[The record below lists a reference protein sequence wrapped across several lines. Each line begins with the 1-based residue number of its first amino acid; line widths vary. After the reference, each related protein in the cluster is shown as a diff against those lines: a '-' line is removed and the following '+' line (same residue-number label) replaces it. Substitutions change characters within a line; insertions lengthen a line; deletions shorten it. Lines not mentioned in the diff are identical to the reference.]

1 MNIDKKLNQMEPK
14 DTPLLVL
21 GYIILGMFLL
31 LPLSANANDN
41 EVLIDQVGDDVVIN
55 SLQQGYDNSIDV
67 DLGLS
72 GFDTSNEFEVYQ
84 YGNDN
89 DVFLS
94 IGGTTNSLS
103 FYQEGAKNTIG
114 WTDTWGS
121 GLQYGGDLDG
131 DNNNIM
137 IKQYTDT
144 GKNIA
149 DNYFGFHIQG
159 NNNNVKGGQGYII
172 DSSTGSY
179 TGGQGWGDNYMR
191 LDIHGDS
198 NNVITTQ
205 RTDAANNGATA
216 YVNVYADYNDLYVQQ
231 RQGAHTLN
239 LTISN
244 DSNDVWITQAGQPAH
259 TSTITLTGAYP
270 TDLTL
275 QQGVH
280 ATTTAQTYTLSQ
292 NCQTV
297 GGCSISVTQQ

>member
-1 MNIDKKLNQMEPK
+1 MPAL
-14 DTPLLVL
+14 
-21 GYIILGMFLL
+21 
-31 LPLSANANDN
+31 ADN
-41 EVLIDQVGDDVVIN
+41 EVLIDQVGDDVIIN

-72 GFDTSNEFEVYQ
+72 GFDIDNAFEVKQ

-89 DVFLS
+89 NVFLS
-94 IGGTTNSLS
+94 VGGNTNSLS
-103 FYQEGAKNTIG
+103 LYQEGAKNSIG

-121 GLQYGGDLDG
+121 GLNWGGDLDG
-131 DNNNIM
+131 NDNNIM

-159 NNNNVKGGQGYII
+159 DNNNVKGGQGYFIN
-172 DSSTGSY
+172 DSGTYG
-179 TGGQGWGDNYMR
+179 GGQGWGDNYMR
-191 LDIHGDS
+191 LDIHGDD

-205 RTDAANNGATA
+205 RTDAANNGGTA
-216 YVNVYADYNDLYVQQ
+216 YVNVYADSNDVYVQQ
-231 RQGAHTLN
+231 RQGSHTLN
-239 LTISN
+239 LTINN

-270 TDLTL
+270 TDLHL

-280 ATTTAQTYTLSQ
+280 ATTTALTYTLSQ
-292 NCQTV
+292 NCQIV

>member
-1 MNIDKKLNQMEPK
+1 MNIEKKLNEMRPK

-21 GYIILGMFLL
+21 GYIILSMFLL
-31 LPLSANANDN
+31 IPLSANADDN
-41 EVLIDQVGDDVVIN
+41 VVLLDQQGDDVIIN

-72 GFDTSNEFEVYQ
+72 GFDIDNAFEVKQ

-89 DVFLS
+89 NVFLS
-94 IGGTTNSLS
+94 VGGNTNSLS
-103 FYQEGAKNTIG
+103 LYQEGAKNSIG

-121 GLQYGGDLDG
+121 GKAWGGDLNGND
-131 DNNNIM
+131 NNIM

-159 NNNNVKGGQGYII
+159 NNNNVKGGQGYYIN
-172 DSSTGSY
+172 DSGTYSQS
-179 TGGQGWGDNYMR
+179 QGWGDNYMR
-191 LDIHGDS
+191 LDIHGDD

-216 YVNVYADYNDLYVQQ
+216 YVNVYADYNDVYVQQ
-231 RQGAHTLN
+231 RQGSHTLN
-239 LTISN
+239 LTINN

-280 ATTTAQTYTLSQ
+280 ATTTALTYTLSQ
-292 NCQTV
+292 NCQIV

>member
-1 MNIDKKLNQMEPK
+1 MNIDKRLNEMEPK

-21 GYIILGMFLL
+21 GYIILSMFLL
-31 LPLSANANDN
+31 IPLSAQAQDN
-41 EVLIDQVGDDVVIN
+41 EVLIDQVGDDVIIN

-72 GFDTSNEFEVYQ
+72 GFDIDNAFEVKQ

-89 DVFLS
+89 NVFLS
-94 IGGTTNSLS
+94 VGGNTNSLS
-103 FYQEGAKNTIG
+103 LYQEGAKNSIG

-121 GLQYGGDLDG
+121 GKAWGGDLNGSD
-131 DNNNIM
+131 NNIM

-159 NNNNVKGGQGYII
+159 NNNNVKGGQGYYIN
-172 DSSTGSY
+172 DSGTY
-179 TGGQGWGDNYMR
+179 TQAQGWGDNYMR
-191 LDIHGDS
+191 LDIHGDD

-216 YVNVYADYNDLYVQQ
+216 YVNVYADYNDVYVQQ
-231 RQGAHTLN
+231 RQGSHTLN
-239 LTISN
+239 LTINN

-280 ATTTAQTYTLSQ
+280 ATTTALTYTLSQ
-292 NCQTV
+292 NCQIV

>member
-1 MNIDKKLNQMEPK
+1 MNIDKRLNEMEPK

-21 GYIILGMFLL
+21 GYIILSMFLL
-31 LPLSANANDN
+31 IPLSANADDN
-41 EVLIDQVGDDVVIN
+41 VVLLDQQGDDVIIN

-72 GFDTSNEFEVYQ
+72 GFDIDNAFEVKQ

-89 DVFLS
+89 NVFLS
-94 IGGTTNSLS
+94 VGGNTNSLS
-103 FYQEGAKNTIG
+103 LYQEGAKNSIG

-121 GLQYGGDLDG
+121 GVNWGGDLNG
-131 DNNNIM
+131 NSNNIM

-159 NNNNVKGGQGYII
+159 NNNNVKGGQGYYIN
-172 DSSTGSY
+172 DSGTY
-179 TGGQGWGDNYMR
+179 TQAQGWGDNYMR
-191 LDIHGDS
+191 LDIHGDD

-216 YVNVYADYNDLYVQQ
+216 YVNLYADYNDVYVQQ
-231 RQGAHTLN
+231 RQGSHTLN
-239 LTISN
+239 LTINN

-270 TDLTL
+270 TALTL

-280 ATTTAQTYTLSQ
+280 ATTTAQTYSLFQ

-297 GGCSISVTQQ
+297 GGCSISVTQE

>member
-1 MNIDKKLNQMEPK
+1 MNIDKRLNEMEPK

-21 GYIILGMFLL
+21 GYILLGMMLL
-31 LPLSANANDN
+31 LPATANTQDN
-41 EVLIDQVGDDVVIN
+41 EVLIDQVGDDVIIN

-72 GFDTSNEFEVYQ
+72 GFDIDNAFEVKQ

-89 DVFLS
+89 NVFLS
-94 IGGTTNSLS
+94 VGGNTNSLS
-103 FYQEGAKNTIG
+103 LYQEGAKNSIG

-121 GLQYGGDLDG
+121 GVNWGGDLNG
-131 DNNNIM
+131 NSNNIM

-159 NNNNVKGGQGYII
+159 NNNNVKGGQGYYIN
-172 DSSTGSY
+172 DSGTY
-179 TGGQGWGDNYMR
+179 TRSQGWGDNYMR
-191 LDIHGDS
+191 LDIHGDD

-216 YVNVYADYNDLYVQQ
+216 YVNVYADYNDVYVQQ
-231 RQGAHTLN
+231 RQGSHTLN
-239 LTISN
+239 LTINN

-280 ATTTAQTYTLSQ
+280 ATTTAQTYSLFQ

-297 GGCSISVTQQ
+297 GGCSISVTQE

>member
-1 MNIDKKLNQMEPK
+1 MNIDKKLDEMEPK

-21 GYIILGMFLL
+21 GYILLGMMLL
-31 LPLSANANDN
+31 LPATANASDN
-41 EVLIDQVGDDVVIN
+41 VVLLDQQGDNVIIDV
-55 SLQQGYDNSIDV
+55 LQAGYDNSIDV

-72 GFDTSNEFEVYQ
+72 GLDASNEFEVGQ
-84 YGNDN
+84 GGNDN

-94 IGGTTNSLS
+94 IGGNTNSIS
-103 FYQEGAKNTIG
+103 FYQAGAKNTIG

-121 GLQYGGDLDG
+121 GLNWGGDLDG
-131 DNNNIM
+131 DDNDLM

-159 NNNNVKGGQGYII
+159 DNNNVKGGQGYFIN
-172 DSSTGSY
+172 SSTGSY
-179 TGGQGWGDNYMR
+179 SQGQGWGDHYMR
-191 LDIHGDS
+191 LDIHGD
-198 NNVITTQ
+198 NNDVITTQ
-205 RTDAANNGATA
+205 RTDAANNGGTA
-216 YVNVYADYNDLYVQQ
+216 YVNVYADLNDLYVQQ

-239 LTISN
+239 LTINN

-259 TSTITLTGAYP
+259 TATITLTGAYP
-270 TDLTL
+270 TDLTV

-280 ATTTAQTYTLSQ
+280 ATTTAQTYTLFQ

>member
-1 MNIDKKLNQMEPK
+1 MNIDKRLNEMEPK

-21 GYIILGMFLL
+21 GYIILSMFLL
-31 LPLSANANDN
+31 IPLSANADDN
-41 EVLIDQVGDDVVIN
+41 VVLLDQQGDDVIIN

-72 GFDTSNEFEVYQ
+72 GFDIDNAFEVKQ

-89 DVFLS
+89 NVFLS
-94 IGGTTNSLS
+94 VGGNTNSLS
-103 FYQEGAKNTIG
+103 LYQEGAKNSIG

-121 GLQYGGDLDG
+121 GVNWGGDLNG
-131 DNNNIM
+131 NSNNIM

-159 NNNNVKGGQGYII
+159 NNNNVKGGQGYYIN
-172 DSSTGSY
+172 DSGTY
-179 TGGQGWGDNYMR
+179 TRSQGWGDNYMR
-191 LDIHGDS
+191 LDIHGDD

-216 YVNVYADYNDLYVQQ
+216 YVNVYADYNDVYVQQ
-231 RQGAHTLN
+231 RQGSHTLN
-239 LTISN
+239 LTINN

-280 ATTTAQTYTLSQ
+280 ATTTALTYTLSQ
-292 NCQTV
+292 NCVTV
-297 GGCSISVTQQ
+297 GGCSISVTQE

>member
-1 MNIDKKLNQMEPK
+1 MNIDKRLNEMEPK

-21 GYIILGMFLL
+21 GYIILSMFLL
-31 LPLSANANDN
+31 IPLSANADDN
-41 EVLIDQVGDDVVIN
+41 VVLLDQQGDDVIIN

-72 GFDTSNEFEVYQ
+72 GFDIDNAFEVKQ

-89 DVFLS
+89 NVFLS
-94 IGGTTNSLS
+94 VGGNTNSLS
-103 FYQEGAKNTIG
+103 LYQEGAKNSIG

-121 GLQYGGDLDG
+121 GVNWGGDLNGND
-131 DNNNIM
+131 NNIM

-159 NNNNVKGGQGYII
+159 NNNNVKGGQGYYIN
-172 DSSTGSY
+172 DSGTYSQS
-179 TGGQGWGDNYMR
+179 QGWGDNYMR
-191 LDIHGDS
+191 LDIHGDD

-216 YVNVYADYNDLYVQQ
+216 YVNVYADYNDVYVQQ
-231 RQGAHTLN
+231 RQGSHTLN
-239 LTISN
+239 LTINN

-280 ATTTAQTYTLSQ
+280 ATTTALTYTLSQ
-292 NCQTV
+292 NCQIV

>member
-1 MNIDKKLNQMEPK
+1 MDIDKRLNEMEPK

-31 LPLSANANDN
+31 IPLSHANDN
-41 EVLIDQVGDDVVIN
+41 EVLLDQEGDDVVIGIV
-55 SLQQGYDNSIDV
+55 QGGYDNSIDV
-67 DLGLS
+67 DLGLVT
-72 GFDTSNEFEVYQ
+72 GDTDNTFSAVQ
-84 YGNDN
+84 IGNDN
-89 DVFLS
+89 NVFLS
-94 IGGTTNSLS
+94 VGGNTNSLS
-103 FYQEGAKNTIG
+103 LYQEGAKNSIG

-121 GLQYGGDLDG
+121 GLYWGGDLDG
-131 DNNNIM
+131 NDNNIM

-159 NNNNVKGGQGYII
+159 DNNNVKGGQGYYIN
-172 DSSTGSY
+172 DSGSY
-179 TGGQGWGDNYMR
+179 SGAQGWGDNYMR
-191 LDIHGDS
+191 LDIHGDD

-216 YVNVYADYNDLYVQQ
+216 YVNVYADYNDVYVQQ
-231 RQGAHTLN
+231 RQGSHTLN
-239 LTISN
+239 LTINN
-244 DSNDVWITQAGQPAH
+244 DSNDMWITQAGQPAH

-280 ATTTAQTYTLSQ
+280 ATTTALTYTLSQ

>member
-1 MNIDKKLNQMEPK
+1 MIKNILNK
-14 DTPLLVL
+14 ITGTHLGILVMV
-21 GYIILGMFLL
+21 MFFT
-31 LPLSANANDN
+31 AQACYAQDN
-41 EVLIDQVGDDVVIN
+41 VLTMTQQGDDVVIN
-55 SLQQGYDNSIDV
+55 SLQQGYNNSVDV

-72 GFDTSNEFEVYQ
+72 GFDASNEFEVKQ

-121 GLQYGGDLDG
+121 GLQWGGDLDG

-159 NNNNVKGGQGYII
+159 DNNNVKGGQGYFIN
-172 DSSTGSY
+172 SSTGSY
-179 TGGQGWGDNYMR
+179 SQGQGWGDHYMR

-198 NNVITTQ
+198 NDVMTTQ

-216 YVNVYADYNDLYVQQ
+216 YVNVYSDLNDLYVQQ

-244 DSNDVWITQAGQPAH
+244 DSNDVWISQEGQPAH

-270 TDLTL
+270 TDLTV

-280 ATTTAQTYTLSQ
+280 ATTTAQTYTLFQ

>member
-1 MNIDKKLNQMEPK
+1 MNIDKRLNEMEPK

-21 GYIILGMFLL
+21 GYILLGMMLL
-31 LPLSANANDN
+31 LPATANTQDN
-41 EVLIDQVGDDVVIN
+41 EVLIDQVGDDVIIN

-72 GFDTSNEFEVYQ
+72 GFDIDNAFEVKQ

-89 DVFLS
+89 NVFLS
-94 IGGTTNSLS
+94 VGGNTNSLS
-103 FYQEGAKNTIG
+103 LYQEGAKNSIG

-121 GLQYGGDLDG
+121 GVNWGGDLNG
-131 DNNNIM
+131 NSNNIM

-159 NNNNVKGGQGYII
+159 NNNNVKGGQGYYIN
-172 DSSTGSY
+172 DSGTYSQS
-179 TGGQGWGDNYMR
+179 QGWGDNYMR
-191 LDIHGDS
+191 LDIHGDD

-216 YVNVYADYNDLYVQQ
+216 YVNVYADYNDVYVQQ
-231 RQGAHTLN
+231 RQGSHTLN
-239 LTISN
+239 LTINN

-270 TDLTL
+270 TALTL

-280 ATTTAQTYTLSQ
+280 ATTTALTYTLSQ
-292 NCQTV
+292 NCQIV

>member
-1 MNIDKKLNQMEPK
+1 MNIDKRLNEMEPK

-21 GYIILGMFLL
+21 GYILLGMMLL
-31 LPLSANANDN
+31 LPATANTQDN
-41 EVLIDQVGDDVVIN
+41 EVLIDQVGDDVIIN

-72 GFDTSNEFEVYQ
+72 GFDIDNAFEVKQ

-89 DVFLS
+89 NVFLS
-94 IGGTTNSLS
+94 VGGNTNSLS
-103 FYQEGAKNTIG
+103 LYQEGAKNSIG

-121 GLQYGGDLDG
+121 GVNWGGDLNG
-131 DNNNIM
+131 NSNNIM

-159 NNNNVKGGQGYII
+159 NNNNVKGGQGYYIN
-172 DSSTGSY
+172 DSGTY
-179 TGGQGWGDNYMR
+179 TRSQGWGDNYMR
-191 LDIHGDS
+191 LDIHGDD

-216 YVNVYADYNDLYVQQ
+216 YVNVYADYNDVYVQQ
-231 RQGAHTLN
+231 RQGSHTLN
-239 LTISN
+239 LTINN

-280 ATTTAQTYTLSQ
+280 ATTTALTYTLSQ
-292 NCQTV
+292 NCATV
-297 GGCSISVTQQ
+297 GGCTVSVTQQ

>member
-1 MNIDKKLNQMEPK
+1 MNIDKKLDEMEPK

-21 GYIILGMFLL
+21 GYIILRMCLL
-31 LPLSANANDN
+31 IPLTATATDN
-41 EVLIDQVGDDVVIN
+41 EVQLDQRGNDVIIGIG
-55 SLQQGYDNSIDV
+55 QEGYDNSVNI
-67 DLGLS
+67 DLGITVSAYNILKIHQD
-72 GFDTSNEFEVYQ
+72 GFN
-84 YGNDN
+84 N
-89 DVFLS
+89 DVFFSTDGDNNEMAIL
-94 IGGTTNSLS
+94 
-103 FYQEGAKNTIG
+103 QEGAKNSIG

-121 GLQYGGDLDG
+121 GLYWGGDLDG
-131 DNNNIM
+131 NDNNIM

-159 NNNNVKGGQGYII
+159 DNNNVKGGQGYYIN
-172 DSSTGSY
+172 DSGSY
-179 TGGQGWGDNYMR
+179 SGAQGWGDNYMR
-191 LDIHGDS
+191 LDIHGDD

-216 YVNVYADYNDLYVQQ
+216 YVNVYADYNDVYVQQ
-231 RQGAHTLN
+231 RQGSHTLN
-239 LTISN
+239 LTINN
-244 DSNDVWITQAGQPAH
+244 DSNDMWITQAGQPAH

-280 ATTTAQTYTLSQ
+280 ATTTALTYTLSQ

>member
-1 MNIDKKLNQMEPK
+1 MDIEKRLNEMEPK

-21 GYIILGMFLL
+21 GYILLGMMLL
-31 LPLSANANDN
+31 LPATANTQDN
-41 EVLIDQVGDDVVIN
+41 EVLIDQVGDDVIIN

-72 GFDTSNEFEVYQ
+72 GFDIDNEFEVKQ

-89 DVFLS
+89 NVFLS
-94 IGGTTNSLS
+94 VGGNTNSLS
-103 FYQEGAKNTIG
+103 LYQEGAKNSIG

-121 GLQYGGDLDG
+121 GVNWGGDLNG
-131 DNNNIM
+131 NSNNIM

-159 NNNNVKGGQGYII
+159 DNNNVKGGQGYYIN
-172 DSSTGSY
+172 DSGTY
-179 TGGQGWGDNYMR
+179 TQAQGWGDNYMR
-191 LDIHGDS
+191 LDIHGDD

-216 YVNVYADYNDLYVQQ
+216 YVNVYADYNDVYVQQ
-231 RQGAHTLN
+231 RQGSHTLN
-239 LTISN
+239 LTINN

-280 ATTTAQTYTLSQ
+280 ATTTALTYTLSQ
-292 NCQTV
+292 NCQIV

>member
-1 MNIDKKLNQMEPK
+1 MDIDKRLNEMEPK

-21 GYIILGMFLL
+21 GYILLGMMLL
-31 LPLSANANDN
+31 LPATANTQDN
-41 EVLIDQVGDDVVIN
+41 EVLIDQVGDDVIIN

-72 GFDTSNEFEVYQ
+72 GFDIDNAFEVKQ

-89 DVFLS
+89 NVFLS
-94 IGGTTNSLS
+94 VGGNTNSLS
-103 FYQEGAKNTIG
+103 LYQEGAKNSIG

-121 GLQYGGDLDG
+121 GVNWGGDLNGND
-131 DNNNIM
+131 NNIM

-159 NNNNVKGGQGYII
+159 NNNNVKGGQGYYIN
-172 DSSTGSY
+172 DSGTY
-179 TGGQGWGDNYMR
+179 TGAQGWGDNYMR
-191 LDIHGDS
+191 LDIHGDD

-205 RTDAANNGATA
+205 RTDAANDGATA
-216 YVNVYADYNDLYVQQ
+216 YVNVYADYNDVYVQQ
-231 RQGAHTLN
+231 RQGSHTLN
-239 LTISN
+239 LTINN

-280 ATTTAQTYTLSQ
+280 ATTTALTYTLSQ
-292 NCQTV
+292 NCVTV
-297 GGCSISVTQQ
+297 GGCSISVTQE

>member
-1 MNIDKKLNQMEPK
+1 MDIDKRLNEMRPK

-21 GYIILGMFLL
+21 GYILLGMMLL
-31 LPLSANANDN
+31 LPATANTQDN
-41 EVLIDQVGDDVVIN
+41 EVLIDQVGDDVIIN

-72 GFDTSNEFEVYQ
+72 GFDIDNAFEVKQ

-89 DVFLS
+89 NVFLS
-94 IGGTTNSLS
+94 VGGNTNSLS
-103 FYQEGAKNTIG
+103 LYQEGAKNSIG

-121 GLQYGGDLDG
+121 GKAWGGDLNGND
-131 DNNNIM
+131 NNIM

-159 NNNNVKGGQGYII
+159 NNNNVKGGQGYYIN
-172 DSSTGSY
+172 DSGTY
-179 TGGQGWGDNYMR
+179 TRSQGWGDNYMR
-191 LDIHGDS
+191 LDIHGDD

-216 YVNVYADYNDLYVQQ
+216 YVNVYADYNDVYVQQ
-231 RQGAHTLN
+231 RQGSHTLN
-239 LTISN
+239 LTINN

-280 ATTTAQTYTLSQ
+280 ATTTALTYTLSQ
-292 NCQTV
+292 NCQIV

>member
-1 MNIDKKLNQMEPK
+1 MIKKI
-14 DTPLLVL
+14 LLILTMCVL
-21 GYIILGMFLL
+21 TGQLY
-31 LPLSANANDN
+31 AQDN
-41 EVLIDQVGDDVVIN
+41 ETNIAQQGDNVIIN
-55 SLQQGYDNSIDV
+55 VLQQGYDNSIDV

-72 GFDTSNEFEVYQ
+72 GFDIDNAFEVKQ

-89 DVFLS
+89 NVFLS
-94 IGGTTNSLS
+94 VGGNTNSLS
-103 FYQEGAKNTIG
+103 LYQEGAKNSIG

-121 GLQYGGDLDG
+121 GVNWGGDLNGND
-131 DNNNIM
+131 NNIM

-159 NNNNVKGGQGYII
+159 NNNNVKGGQGYYIN
-172 DSSTGSY
+172 DSGTYSQS
-179 TGGQGWGDNYMR
+179 QGWGDNYMR
-191 LDIHGDS
+191 LDIHGDD

-216 YVNVYADYNDLYVQQ
+216 YVNVYADYNDVYVQQ
-231 RQGAHTLN
+231 RQGSHTLN
-239 LTISN
+239 LTINN

-280 ATTTAQTYTLSQ
+280 ATTTALTYTLSQ
-292 NCQTV
+292 NCQIV

>member
-1 MNIDKKLNQMEPK
+1 MNIDKRLNEMEPK

-21 GYIILGMFLL
+21 GYIILSMFLL
-31 LPLSANANDN
+31 IPLSANADDN
-41 EVLIDQVGDDVVIN
+41 VVLLDQQGDDVIIN

-72 GFDTSNEFEVYQ
+72 GFDIDNEFEVKQ

-89 DVFLS
+89 NVFLS
-94 IGGTTNSLS
+94 VGGNTNSLS
-103 FYQEGAKNTIG
+103 LYQEGAKNSIG

-121 GLQYGGDLDG
+121 GVNWGGDLNG
-131 DNNNIM
+131 NSNNIM

-159 NNNNVKGGQGYII
+159 DNNNVKGGQGYYIN
-172 DSSTGSY
+172 DSGTY
-179 TGGQGWGDNYMR
+179 TRSQGWGDNYMR
-191 LDIHGDS
+191 LDIHGDD

-216 YVNVYADYNDLYVQQ
+216 YVNVYADYNDVYVQQ
-231 RQGAHTLN
+231 RQGSHTLN
-239 LTISN
+239 LTINN

-280 ATTTAQTYTLSQ
+280 ATTTALTYTLSQ
-292 NCQTV
+292 NCQIV

>member
-1 MNIDKKLNQMEPK
+1 MIKKI
-14 DTPLLVL
+14 LLILTMCVL
-21 GYIILGMFLL
+21 TGQLY
-31 LPLSANANDN
+31 AQDN
-41 EVLIDQVGDDVVIN
+41 ETNIAQQGDNVIIN
-55 SLQQGYDNSIDV
+55 VLQQGYDNSIDV
-67 DLGLS
+67 DLGLAS
-72 GFDTSNEFEVYQ
+72 GDSGNEFEVKQ
-84 YGNDN
+84 DGNDN
-89 DVFLS
+89 NVFLS
-94 IGGTTNSLS
+94 VGGNTNSLS
-103 FYQEGAKNTIG
+103 LYQEGAKNSIG

-121 GLQYGGDLDG
+121 GVNWGGDLNG
-131 DNNNIM
+131 NSNNIM

-159 NNNNVKGGQGYII
+159 NNNNVKGGQGYYIN
-172 DSSTGSY
+172 DSGTY
-179 TGGQGWGDNYMR
+179 TRSQGWGDNYMR
-191 LDIHGDS
+191 LDIHGDD

-216 YVNVYADYNDLYVQQ
+216 YVNVYADYNDVYVQQ
-231 RQGAHTLN
+231 RQGSHTLN
-239 LTISN
+239 LTINN

-280 ATTTAQTYTLSQ
+280 ATTTALTYTLSQ
-292 NCQTV
+292 NCQIV

>member
-1 MNIDKKLNQMEPK
+1 MNIDKRLNEMEPK

-21 GYIILGMFLL
+21 GYIILSMFLL
-31 LPLSANANDN
+31 IPLSANADDN
-41 EVLIDQVGDDVVIN
+41 VVLLDQQGDDVIIN

-72 GFDTSNEFEVYQ
+72 GFDIDNAFEVKQ

-89 DVFLS
+89 NVFLS
-94 IGGTTNSLS
+94 VGGNTNSLS
-103 FYQEGAKNTIG
+103 LYQEGAKNSIG

-121 GLQYGGDLDG
+121 GKAWGGDLNGND
-131 DNNNIM
+131 NNIM

-159 NNNNVKGGQGYII
+159 NNNNVKGGQGYYIN
-172 DSSTGSY
+172 DSGTY
-179 TGGQGWGDNYMR
+179 TRSQGWGDNYMR
-191 LDIHGDS
+191 LDIHGDD

-216 YVNVYADYNDLYVQQ
+216 YVNVYADYNDVYVQQ
-231 RQGAHTLN
+231 RQGSHTLN
-239 LTISN
+239 LTINN

-280 ATTTAQTYTLSQ
+280 ATTTALTYTLSQ
-292 NCQTV
+292 NCQIV

>member
-1 MNIDKKLNQMEPK
+1 MIKKI
-14 DTPLLVL
+14 LLILTMCVL
-21 GYIILGMFLL
+21 TGQVY
-31 LPLSANANDN
+31 AQDN
-41 EVLIDQVGDDVVIN
+41 ETNIAQQGDNVIIN
-55 SLQQGYDNSIDV
+55 VLQQGYDNSIDV
-67 DLGLS
+67 DLGLAS
-72 GFDTSNEFEVYQ
+72 GDSGNEFEVKQ

-89 DVFLS
+89 NVFLS
-94 IGGTTNSLS
+94 VGGNTNSLS
-103 FYQEGAKNTIG
+103 LYQEGAKNSIG

-121 GLQYGGDLDG
+121 GKAWGGDLNGND
-131 DNNNIM
+131 NNIM

-159 NNNNVKGGQGYII
+159 NNNNVKGGQGYYIN
-172 DSSTGSY
+172 DSGTY
-179 TGGQGWGDNYMR
+179 TRSQGWGDNYMR
-191 LDIHGDS
+191 LDIHGDD

-216 YVNVYADYNDLYVQQ
+216 YVNVYADYNDVYVQQ
-231 RQGAHTLN
+231 RQGSHTLN
-239 LTISN
+239 LTINN

-280 ATTTAQTYTLSQ
+280 ATTTALTYTLSQ
-292 NCQTV
+292 NCVTV
-297 GGCSISVTQQ
+297 GGCSISVTQE

>member
-1 MNIDKKLNQMEPK
+1 V
-14 DTPLLVL
+14 LL
-21 GYIILGMFLL
+21 
-31 LPLSANANDN
+31 
-41 EVLIDQVGDDVVIN
+41 DQQGDDVIIN

-72 GFDTSNEFEVYQ
+72 GFDIDNAFEVKQ

-89 DVFLS
+89 NVFLS
-94 IGGTTNSLS
+94 VGGNTNSLS
-103 FYQEGAKNTIG
+103 LYQEGAKNSIG

-121 GLQYGGDLDG
+121 GVNWGGDLNG
-131 DNNNIM
+131 NSNNIM

-159 NNNNVKGGQGYII
+159 DNNNVKGGQGYYIN
-172 DSSTGSY
+172 DSGTY
-179 TGGQGWGDNYMR
+179 TRSQGWGDNYMR
-191 LDIHGDS
+191 LDIHGDD

-216 YVNVYADYNDLYVQQ
+216 YVNVYADYNDVYVQQ
-231 RQGAHTLN
+231 RQGSHTLN
-239 LTISN
+239 LTINN

-280 ATTTAQTYTLSQ
+280 ATTTALTYTLSQ
-292 NCQTV
+292 NCVTV
-297 GGCSISVTQQ
+297 GGCSISVTQE

>member
-1 MNIDKKLNQMEPK
+1 MNIDKKLDEMEPK

-21 GYIILGMFLL
+21 GYILLGMMLL
-31 LPLSANANDN
+31 LPATAEASDN
-41 EVLIDQVGDDVVIN
+41 VVLLD
-55 SLQQGYDNSIDV
+55 QQGDNVIIDVLQAGYNNSIDV

-72 GFDTSNEFEVYQ
+72 GFDASNEFEVKQ
-84 YGNDN
+84 DGNDN

-94 IGGTTNSLS
+94 IGGNTNSLI
-103 FYQEGAKNTIG
+103 FYQKGAKNTIG

-121 GLQYGGDLDG
+121 GLNWGGDLNG
-131 DNNNIM
+131 DDNDLM
-137 IKQYTDT
+137 INQYTDT

-159 NNNNVKGGQGYII
+159 DNNNVKGGQGYFIN
-172 DSSTGSY
+172 SSTGSY
-179 TGGQGWGDNYMR
+179 SQGQGWGDHYMR
-191 LDIHGDS
+191 LDIHGD
-198 NNVITTQ
+198 NNDVITTQ

-216 YVNVYADYNDLYVQQ
+216 YVNVYADLNDLYVQQ

-239 LTISN
+239 LTINN

-270 TDLTL
+270 TDLTV

-280 ATTTAQTYTLSQ
+280 ATTTAQTYTLFQ

-297 GGCSISVTQQ
+297 GGCSISVTQE

>member
-1 MNIDKKLNQMEPK
+1 MNIDKRLNEMEPK

-21 GYIILGMFLL
+21 GYIILSMFLL
-31 LPLSANANDN
+31 IPLSANADDN
-41 EVLIDQVGDDVVIN
+41 VVLLDQQGDDVIIDV
-55 SLQQGYDNSIDV
+55 LQAGYDNSIDV

-72 GFDTSNEFEVYQ
+72 GFDLSNEFEVLQ
-84 YGNDN
+84 VGNDN
-89 DVFLS
+89 NLFLS
-94 IGGTTNSLS
+94 IGGNSNSLWIL
-103 FYQEGAKNTIG
+103 QQGQNNEIG
-114 WTDTWGS
+114 WTSSWGS
-121 GLQYGGDLDG
+121 GKAWGGDLNGND
-131 DNNNIM
+131 NNIM

-159 NNNNVKGGQGYII
+159 NNNNVKGGQGYYIN
-172 DSSTGSY
+172 DSGTY
-179 TGGQGWGDNYMR
+179 TRSQGWGDNYMR
-191 LDIHGDS
+191 LDIHGDD

-216 YVNVYADYNDLYVQQ
+216 YVNVYADYNDVYVQQ
-231 RQGAHTLN
+231 RQGSHTLN
-239 LTISN
+239 LTINN

-280 ATTTAQTYTLSQ
+280 ATTTALTYTLSQ
-292 NCQTV
+292 NCQIV
-297 GGCSISVTQQ
+297 GGCSISVTQE